1 MSDNWYARARA
12 RVSGQPVQAP
22 FQPRAQ
28 PVPQQQYPVQAYAPA
43 PSAPVQQPQQYAP
56 AQEQGPQ
63 TPQQAW
69 ANKLAGAA
77 LSGEGEGART
87 NRTPCPKCG
96 GNHFFVN
103 LQTSKRSPTPA
114 PRCFDC
120 GYNDGMFE
128 QGQQSS
134 WAG

>member
-12 RVSGQPVQAP
+12 RVSGQPVQP
-22 FQPRAQ
+22 QVPQGRAQ
-28 PVPQQQYPVQAYAPA
+28 PVPQYPVQAYASPLQQV
-43 PSAPVQQPQQYAP
+43 APVPAAYAPQQQA
-56 AQEQGPQ
+56 GPQ
-63 TPQQAW
+63 TAEQAW

-77 LSGEGEGART
+77 LNSEGEGHRT

-96 GNHFFVN
+96 GDHYFVN
-103 LQTSKRSPTPA
+103 MQTSKRSPSPS

-128 QGQQSS
+128 QGMQSS